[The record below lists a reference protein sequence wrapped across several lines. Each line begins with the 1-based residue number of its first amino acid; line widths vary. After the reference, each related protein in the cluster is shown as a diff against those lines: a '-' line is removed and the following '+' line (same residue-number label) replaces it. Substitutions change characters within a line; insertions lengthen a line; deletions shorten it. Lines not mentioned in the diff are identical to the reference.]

1 MATLSSTDI
10 IFYYTNQGSYS
21 ASGNTYSI
29 GGSLSVGNTI
39 PDNTIN
45 NIYDDVTGDESSG
58 GTIEYRAIAIKDT
71 HASASMLDAK
81 VWINGYVRA
90 ASNNDVVSFALE
102 GPKATDGAS
111 LHTLLASAYVAPN
124 ANNFTVA
131 TGLTVSWTEEG
142 EPSSTLSFGTLT
154 YGQWFG
160 VWLRRSVPASA
171 AAYSNRAVTLK
182 VQCETTGSPRM
193 TVQKIYI
200 VNFGNKGGAIPV
212 VGPY

>member
-10 IFYYTNQGSYS
+10 VFYYTNEGSYS

-29 GGSLSVGNTI
+29 GGSLSVGETI

-45 NIYDDVTGDESSG
+45 NIYDDVTGDESSS

-71 HASASMLDAK
+71 HASADMLDAK
-81 VWINGYVRA
+81 VWVDGYVRA

-111 LHTLLASAYVAPN
+111 LHTLLASCYVAPN
-124 ANNFTVA
+124 SDNFTVA
-131 TGLTVSWTEEG
+131 TGLTVAWTAEG

-171 AAYSNRAVTLK
+171 VAYSNRAVTLK

-193 TVQKIYI
+193 TVQKVYV

-212 VGPY
+212 IGAY